1 MTAFCKVEGNYL
13 KNEAN
18 MVKLFYHE
26 CTRQF
31 ADKILMRHD
40 LGWFKDTLHQL
51 VWDTFDLT
59 PNKELD
65 LKTNTQGE
73 NEAGGEAD
81 EEVKLPDANSSQAPA
96 TAQSKSGLASAPT
109 IGAETSGVAKSVPNT
124 R

>member
-1 MTAFCKVEGNYL
+1 
-13 KNEAN
+13 

>member
-26 CTRQF
+26 CSRQF

-40 LGWFKDTLHQL
+40 LSWFKDTLRQL

-65 LKTNTQGE
+65 LKTNTQGQDD
-73 NEAGGEAD
+73 AGQVD
-81 EEVKLPDANSSQAPA
+81 EEVKLPDANSSQPPA

-109 IGAETSGVAKSVPNT
+109 VGAETSGVAKSGPNT

>member
-40 LGWFKDTLHQL
+40 LSWFKDTLTKL

-65 LKTNTQGE
+65 LKTNT
-73 NEAGGEAD
+73 
-81 EEVKLPDANSSQAPA
+81 
-96 TAQSKSGLASAPT
+96 
-109 IGAETSGVAKSVPNT
+109 
-124 R
+124 